1 VKHLLAVIPLPKL
14 GPLTQ
19 QQIADLL
26 GITRARVMQI
36 EQKAL
41 RKLKMAL
48 EKGGTSDNGTV

>member
-1 VKHLLAVIPLPKL
+1 MKHLLAVIPLPKF

-26 GITRARVMQI
+26 GLTRARVMQI

-41 RKLKMAL
+41 KKLKKAL
-48 EKGGTSDNGTV
+48 EKEGRASGAT

>member
-1 VKHLLAVIPLPKL
+1 MKHLLAVIPLPKF

-26 GITRARVMQI
+26 GLTRARVMQI

-41 RKLKMAL
+41 KKMKKAL
-48 EKGGTSDNGTV
+48 EKEGRASGAT